1 MENGSTETHQANPL
15 GWANRKRNTMTLLK
29 NLPMQITWMRVI
41 LIPVFMLVYY
51 GPWFEPSDAKFY
63 AGLIFVFAAIT
74 DYLDG
79 YLARRWD
86 ASTPFG
92 AFLDPVADKLIVT
105 LALLMIIVSY
115 QELWITLCAMLIIG
129 REIVISALREWM
141 ANQQLSDV
149 MSVSWMGKWK
159 TAFQLVAIGSLLS
172 EVPFWIAVGIPT
184 LIIAT
189 LFTILSML
197 DYFRGAYRAVQA
209 AKNAQS

>member
-1 MENGSTETHQANPL
+1 MN
-15 GWANRKRNTMTLLK
+15 LK
-29 NLPMQITWMRVI
+29 QIPIQITWMRVI

-86 ASTPFG
+86 ASTSFG

-105 LALLMIIVSY
+105 LALLMLIVSY
-115 QELWITLCAMLIIG
+115 EELWITLCAMLIIG

-141 ANQQLSDV
+141 ASQQLSDV

-172 EVPFWIAVGIPT
+172 EVPFWIDVGIPT
-184 LIIAT
+184 LVIAT
-189 LFTILSML
+189 LLTVLSML